1 MFYNL
6 SLPVY
11 IFINLGIY
19 FSPPLIIYLAF
30 FFYGQKVF
38 QAMNESGKGRKHAQD
53 TIKILRAYVRVL

>member
-30 FFYGQKVF
+30 FFYGKKVF
-38 QAMNESGKGRKHAQD
+38 QAMNESGKGRKQAQD
-53 TIKILRAYVRVL
+53 TIKI